1 MNWRICL
8 LISASA
14 SDESGRTEASGG
26 KPVATW
32 GLVVS
37 ELVTPC
43 RWSGVRC
50 RVDSS
55 IIVRTA
61 RGISRG
67 CAAFAEPPPAWPV
80 VENFLGEITMN
91 VSASGLSKVPLQ
103 VISRA
108 FSKFSP
114 VKIRPFFL
122 AAALTFLAS
131 TSFGY
136 VREFDNGIPL
146 AWVKNRTVVMQLS
159 LGTGT
164 RTLRDGFTSF
174 NDSAIDALKTWNPHL
189 AHLQFSWVKNSPVI
203 PVEADDEM
211 SVAFDNKIFGS
222 NFGSGTLA
230 VTVLGYRNGNFEET
244 DTVFNKAISWDSYR
258 GALTPPV
265 FDFHRV
271 AIHEFGHTLGLD
283 HPDQAQPKQ
292 NVVAIMNSR
301 VSNLDTLAQDDIN
314 GVTAIYGTGP
324 AYNAIPNAP
333 VLMDLSTRGTTYT
346 GNNVLIG
353 GFIVQGSQAAKLVV
367 RCLAFSLASYG
378 IPNALGDSVIE
389 LYDANHNLITSNDDW
404 FTSSDA
410 ETISSYHRDPPN
422 SIESAL
428 LVTLNPGNY
437 TAIVKSFSNA
447 QQPATAGVAL
457 FEVYDLRTS
466 GSRLGNVST
475 RGQVGTGDNIL
486 IGGLIVGGT
495 TPKPVVVRALGPTL
509 TQFGVTG
516 VLADPFL
523 ELRDGNGNLVEANND
538 WQQSPEAATIT
549 AAGKA
554 PSNAKESAIARTLN
568 PGNYTAL
575 VRGVG
580 GTTGTALVEV
590 YDESASP

>member
-1 MNWRICL
+1 MKIRHFF
-8 LISASA
+8 
-14 SDESGRTEASGG
+14 T
-26 KPVATW
+26 
-32 GLVVS
+32 
-37 ELVTPC
+37 
-43 RWSGVRC
+43 
-50 RVDSS
+50 
-55 IIVRTA
+55 
-61 RGISRG
+61 
-67 CAAFAEPPPAWPV
+67 AFAV
-80 VENFLGEITMN
+80 
-91 VSASGLSKVPLQ
+91 
-103 VISRA
+103 A
-108 FSKFSP
+108 F
-114 VKIRPFFL
+114 I
-122 AAALTFLAS
+122 AS
-131 TSFGY
+131 TSLGY

-146 AWVKNRTVVMQLS
+146 AWVKDRTVIMQLS

-189 AHLQFSWVKNSPVI
+189 AHLQFSWVKNSPVTA
-203 PVEADDEM
+203 VEGDDEM
-211 SVAFDNKIFGS
+211 SVIFDNKIFGS

-283 HPDQAQPKQ
+283 HPDQAHPPQH
-292 NVVAIMNSR
+292 VLAIMNSL

-324 AYNAIPNAP
+324 AYNSIPNAP
-333 VLMDLSTRGTTYT
+333 VLMALSARGTTYT

-353 GFIVQGSQAAKLVV
+353 GFMVQGSQPAQLVV
-367 RCLAFSLASYG
+367 RCRAFSLASYG
-378 IPNALGDSVIE
+378 IPNALGDSVIY
-389 LYDANHNLITSNDDW
+389 LYNANTIIASNDDW

-447 QQPATAGVAL
+447 QQPATSGVAL
-457 FEVYDLRTS
+457 FEVYDLRKS
-466 GSRLGNVST
+466 GSRLGSVSA
-475 RGQVGTGDNIL
+475 RGQVGTGNTIL
-486 IGGLIVGGT
+486 IGGLIVGGS
-495 TPKPVVVRALGPTL
+495 TPKPVVVRAIGPTL
-509 TQFGVTG
+509 TKYGVTG
-516 VLADPFL
+516 VLADPYL
-523 ELRDGNGNLVEANND
+523 ELHDGNGNLVEANND
-538 WQQSPEAATIT
+538 WQQSPEAATIR
-549 AAGKA
+549 ADGKA
-554 PSNAKESAIARTLN
+554 PPNAKESAMAPTLS

-575 VRGVG
+575 VFGVG

>member
-1 MNWRICL
+1 MKI
-8 LISASA
+8 
-14 SDESGRTEASGG
+14 
-26 KPVATW
+26 
-32 GLVVS
+32 S
-37 ELVTPC
+37 EL
-43 RWSGVRC
+43 
-50 RVDSS
+50 
-55 IIVRTA
+55 
-61 RGISRG
+61 
-67 CAAFAEPPPAWPV
+67 
-80 VENFLGEITMN
+80 
-91 VSASGLSKVPLQ
+91 
-103 VISRA
+103 
-108 FSKFSP
+108 
-114 VKIRPFFL
+114 FL
-122 AAALTFLAS
+122 AAGLAGVVS
-131 TSFGY
+131 SSLGY

-146 AWVKNRTVVMQLS
+146 AWVKDRTVVMQLS

-164 RTLRDGFTSF
+164 RILRDGFTSF

-189 AHLQFSWVKNSPVI
+189 AHLQFSWVKNSPVT
-203 PVEADDEM
+203 PVEGDDEM
-211 SVAFDNKIFGS
+211 SVAFDNKVFGS

-244 DTVFNKAISWDSYR
+244 DTVFNTAISWDSYR

-283 HPDQAQPKQ
+283 HPDQAGQH
-292 NVVAIMNSR
+292 VVAIMNSI

-324 AYNAIPNAP
+324 AYNSIPDGP

-353 GFIVQGSQAAKLVV
+353 GFIVQGSQPAQLVV

-378 IPNALGDSVIE
+378 IPDALGDSVIE
-389 LYDANHNLITSNDDW
+389 LHDANNNLIASNDDW

-437 TAIVKSFSNA
+437 TAIVRSFSNS
-447 QQPATAGVAL
+447 QQAATQGVAL
-457 FEVYDLRTS
+457 CEVYDLRKS
-466 GSRLGNVST
+466 ASRLGNVST
-475 RGQVGTGDNIL
+475 RGQVGTGNSIL
-486 IGGLIVGGT
+486 IGGIIVGGS

-509 TQFGVTG
+509 SQFGVTG
-516 VLADPFL
+516 VLADPSL

-538 WQQSPEAATIT
+538 WQQSPEAAAIM
-549 AAGKA
+549 ADGKA
-554 PSNAKESAIARTLN
+554 PSNAKESAMARTLS

-575 VRGVG
+575 VHGVG

>member
-1 MNWRICL
+1 
-8 LISASA
+8 
-14 SDESGRTEASGG
+14 
-26 KPVATW
+26 
-32 GLVVS
+32 
-37 ELVTPC
+37 
-43 RWSGVRC
+43 
-50 RVDSS
+50 
-55 IIVRTA
+55 
-61 RGISRG
+61 
-67 CAAFAEPPPAWPV
+67 
-80 VENFLGEITMN
+80 MN
-91 VSASGLSKVPLQ
+91 VSGSSLSKVALRVNFP
-103 VISRA
+103 R
-108 FSKFSP
+108 FWHTP
-114 VKIRPFFL
+114 RVKIRHLFL
-122 AAALTFLAS
+122 AAGLAAVAS
-131 TSFGY
+131 SSFGY

-146 AWVKNRTVVMQLS
+146 AWVKDRTVVMQLS

-189 AHLQFSWVKNSPVI
+189 AHLQFSWMKNSPVT
-203 PVEADDEM
+203 PAEGDDEM
-211 SVAFDNKIFGS
+211 SVAFDNKVFGS

-244 DTVFNKAISWDSYR
+244 DTVFNNAISWDSYR

-271 AIHEFGHTLGLD
+271 AIHEFGHTVGLD

-314 GVTAIYGTGP
+314 GATAIYGTGP
-324 AYNAIPNAP
+324 AYNSIPDAP
-333 VLMDLSTRGTTYT
+333 VLMALSTRGTTNT

-353 GFIVQGSQAAKLVV
+353 GFNIQGSQQARLVV
-367 RCLAFSLASYG
+367 RCLAFSLASFG
-378 IPNALGDSVIE
+378 VPDALGDSVIE
-389 LYDANHNLITSNDDW
+389 LYDANRNLIASNDDW

-410 ETISSYHRDPPN
+410 ATISSYHRDPPN

-437 TAIVKSFSNA
+437 TAIVKSFSNP
-447 QQPATAGVAL
+447 QQGATTGVAL
-457 FEVYDLRTS
+457 FEVYDLRAS
-466 GSRLGNVST
+466 GSRLGAVST
-475 RGQVGTGDNIL
+475 RGQVGTGDTIL
-486 IGGLIVGGT
+486 IGGLAIGGS

-516 VLADPFL
+516 VLADPYL
-523 ELRDGNGNLVEANND
+523 ELRDVNGNLLEANND
-538 WQQSPEAATIT
+538 WQESPEAATII
-549 AAGKA
+549 AEGMA
-554 PSNAKESAIARTLN
+554 PPNARESAMAPTLG

-580 GTTGTALVEV
+580 GTTGTALVDV

>member
-1 MNWRICL
+1 MKI
-8 LISASA
+8 
-14 SDESGRTEASGG
+14 
-26 KPVATW
+26 
-32 GLVVS
+32 S
-37 ELVTPC
+37 EL
-43 RWSGVRC
+43 
-50 RVDSS
+50 
-55 IIVRTA
+55 
-61 RGISRG
+61 
-67 CAAFAEPPPAWPV
+67 
-80 VENFLGEITMN
+80 
-91 VSASGLSKVPLQ
+91 
-103 VISRA
+103 
-108 FSKFSP
+108 
-114 VKIRPFFL
+114 FL
-122 AAALTFLAS
+122 AAGLAGVVS
-131 TSFGY
+131 SSLGY

-146 AWVKNRTVVMQLS
+146 AWVKDRTVVMQLS

-164 RTLRDGFTSF
+164 RILRDGFTSF

-189 AHLQFSWVKNSPVI
+189 AHLQFSWVKNSPVT
-203 PVEADDEM
+203 PVEGDDEM
-211 SVAFDNKIFGS
+211 SVAFDNKVFGS

-230 VTVLGYRNGNFEET
+230 VTVLGYRSGNFEET
-244 DTVFNKAISWDSYR
+244 DTVFNTAISWDSYR

-283 HPDQAQPKQ
+283 HPDQAGQH
-292 NVVAIMNSR
+292 VVAIMNSI

-314 GVTAIYGTGP
+314 GVTAIYGTGL
-324 AYNAIPNAP
+324 AYNSIPDGP

-353 GFIVQGSQAAKLVV
+353 GFIVQGSQPAQLVV

-378 IPNALGDSVIE
+378 IPDALGDSVIE
-389 LYDANHNLITSNDDW
+389 LHDANNNLIASNDDW

-437 TAIVKSFSNA
+437 TAIVRSFSNS
-447 QQPATAGVAL
+447 QQAATQGVAL
-457 FEVYDLRTS
+457 CEVYDLRKS
-466 GSRLGNVST
+466 ASRLGNVST
-475 RGQVGTGDNIL
+475 RGQVGTGNSIL
-486 IGGLIVGGT
+486 IGGIIVGGS

-509 TQFGVTG
+509 SQFGVTG
-516 VLADPFL
+516 VLADPSL

-538 WQQSPEAATIT
+538 WQQSPEAAAIM
-549 AAGKA
+549 ADGKA
-554 PSNAKESAIARTLN
+554 PSNAKESAMARTLS

-575 VRGVG
+575 VHGVG